1 MAGTDNQGSSMN
13 NDTQTAETPAVSTL
27 RDARKRWLLLAAGSF
42 ALVAIAYGVYW
53 TLALR
58 YIQSTDD
65 AYVSGN
71 VVQITPQI
79 SGTVIAVGADDTQFV
94 KAGQTLVQLDQ
105 ADVRIALDEADAQ
118 LAKSVREVRNLFATT
133 AQQQAAV
140 SMRQSDLAKANEDLA
155 RRDRLASSGAIS
167 AEEQHHA
174 RDAVDSAQAALLAA
188 QQQLEA
194 SRARVDRTTVEN
206 HPDVLNAAA
215 HVRDAYLTYARTALP
230 APVSGFVAKRAVQLG
245 QRVSPGSPLMA
256 IVPLD
261 QVWVDANFKEPQLAN
276 MRGGQLV
283 TLKADIYGRSVAYHG
298 KVVGFGA
305 GTGSAFALLPA
316 QNATGNWIKIVQR
329 VPVRIALDPQELAAH
344 PLQVG
349 LSMQVDVDTHERGGD
364 RLPQITQAAQ
374 SNATA
379 VFQQLDEIADGR
391 VKAIIAANES
401 GSSPLNRGEAARAQ
415 GNQAAGKPA
424 QLAVEHVK
432 SSAPNAAKML

>member
-1 MAGTDNQGSSMN
+1 MS
-13 NDTQTAETPAVSTL
+13 NDTRTTEVPAAKVLGDT
-27 RDARKRWLLLAAGSF
+27 RKRWLLLVGGSF
-42 ALVAIAYGVYW
+42 ALATIAYGIYW
-53 TLALR
+53 ALALR

-65 AYVSGN
+65 AYVNGN

-79 SGTVIAVGADDTQFV
+79 SGTVIAIGADDTQFV

-105 ADVRIALDEADAQ
+105 ADARIALDEADAQ

-140 SMRQSDLAKANEDLA
+140 AMRQSDLAKANEDLA

-174 RDAVDSAQAALLAA
+174 RDAADSAQSALLAA

-194 SRARVDRTTVEN
+194 IRARVDRTTVDN

-276 MRGGQLV
+276 MRGGQPV
-283 TLKADIYGRSVAYHG
+283 TLRADIYGRSVQYHG
-298 KVVGFGA
+298 KVIGFGA

-329 VPVRIALDPQELAAH
+329 VPVRIALDAQELAAH

-349 LSMQVDVDTHERGGD
+349 LSMQVEVDTRERTGD
-364 RLPQITQAAQ
+364 RLPQVTQSAQ
-374 SNATA
+374 TTPAYATA
-379 VFQQLDEIADGR
+379 VFQQLDETADGR

-401 GSSPLNRGEAARAQ
+401 GSSQLNRAQLARERGNNAASEPTQLVAERWKNAPLNR
-415 GNQAAGKPA
+415 
-424 QLAVEHVK
+424 
-432 SSAPNAAKML
+432 AKML

>member
-1 MAGTDNQGSSMN
+1 MN
-13 NDTQTAETPAVSTL
+13 NDTQSTEAAATKPL
-27 RDARKRWLLLAAGSF
+27 RTRKRWLLLLAGSF
-42 ALVAIAYGVYW
+42 ALMGIAYGVYW

-58 YIQSTDD
+58 YVQSTDD

-79 SGTVIAVGADDTQFV
+79 SGTVIAIGADDTQFV

-105 ADVRIALDEADAQ
+105 ADARIALDQADAQ

-133 AQQQAAV
+133 GQLQAAV
-140 SMRQSDLAKANEDLA
+140 TMRQSDLAKANDDLV

-174 RDAVDSAQAALLAA
+174 RDAVASAQAALLAA

-215 HVRDAYLTYARTALP
+215 HVRDAYLSYARTALP

-261 QVWVDANFKEPQLAN
+261 QVWVDANFKEPQLAD
-276 MRGGQLV
+276 MRGGQAV
-283 TLKADIYGRSVAYHG
+283 TLRADIYGRSVKYHG

-329 VPVRIALDPQELAAH
+329 VPVRIALDPKELAAH

-349 LSMQVDVDTHERGGD
+349 LSMQVDVDTHQRTGD
-364 RLPQITQAAQ
+364 RLPQLTQNTPAYT
-374 SNATA
+374 TA
-379 VFQQLDEIADGR
+379 VFHSLDEIADGR
-391 VKAIIAANES
+391 VKAIIAANEA
-401 GSSPLNRGEAARAQ
+401 GPQLTRAQ
-415 GNQAAGKPA
+415 TEQAAVRRA
-424 QLAVEHVK
+424 ELVAEHMK
-432 SSAPNAAKML
+432 STGQNRAKLL

>member
-1 MAGTDNQGSSMN
+1 MNDN
-13 NDTQTAETPAVSTL
+13 TQTTEAPAAKALGNT
-27 RDARKRWLLLAAGSF
+27 RKRWLLLVGGAF
-42 ALVAIAYGVYW
+42 ALIAIAYGTYW
-53 TLALR
+53 ALALR

-79 SGTVIAVGADDTQFV
+79 SGTVIAIGADDTQFV

-105 ADVRIALDEADAQ
+105 SDARIALDEADAQ

-140 SMRQSDLAKANEDLA
+140 SMRQSDLARANEDLA

-174 RDAVDSAQAALLAA
+174 RDAADSAQAALLAA

-194 SRARVDRTTVEN
+194 SRARVDRTTVDN

-276 MRGGQLV
+276 MRGGQPV
-283 TLKADIYGRSVAYHG
+283 TLKADIYGGSVQYHG

-329 VPVRIALDPQELAAH
+329 VPVRIALDAQELSDH

-349 LSMQVDVDTHERGGD
+349 LSMQVDVDTRQRTGD
-364 RLPQITQAAQ
+364 RLPQITQTTQVTPAY
-374 SNATA
+374 ATA
-379 VFQQLDEIADGR
+379 VFHQLDEIADGR

-401 GSSPLNRGEAARAQ
+401 GSSQLNRAQLARAQ
-415 GNQAAGKPA
+415 SSQVGSKPA
-424 QLAVEHVK
+424 QLVAEHAK
-432 SSAPNAAKML
+432 ITAQNAAKAL